1 MKTKILTRRIIIP
14 LLMILLFAI
23 SFMADGTEK
32 IKSSNDD
39 TKNVKEFSGEIIDI
53 ETKKPIIFANVY
65 IQGTS
70 VGTVSNSDGEF
81 IIKIPVDNLNDN
93 LSISYIGYKNKIIS
107 ISDLKETGNIIK
119 LEKDPITIDEVI
131 VRKEDPLKLLKS
143 ALLKVKENYT
153 NTPSMLTTFYR
164 ETIKQNRNYVAVSEA
179 ILNIYKAPYANDFSD
194 DRVKIYKGRK
204 SSDVKKMDTVIFKLQ
219 GGPRTSVLLD
229 VIKNPASVLSPSY
242 FDYYEYKFGGI
253 VNNEGK
259 QNYVVEFRQKADLDL
274 ILYDGKIYLDM
285 DNLAISRLDFSIGEI
300 ALQEAQNDLVK
311 KKPFNMK
318 IDVESGNYLVKYRE
332 LEGKWYLNYVRS
344 ELKFKCKW
352 NKKLFGSTYTTML
365 EMAVTK
371 LDKENVDKFS
381 FKESAKINDV
391 FIDQVDYFKDDDF
404 WGDYNYIKPD
414 ESIETAISKINK
426 KLTLK

>member
-1 MKTKILTRRIIIP
+1 MKTKILTGRTIIP
-14 LLMILLFAI
+14 LVMILLFAI
-23 SFMADGTEK
+23 TFMADGAER
-32 IKSSNDD
+32 IKSNNNDN
-39 TKNVKEFSGEIIDI
+39 KNVKEFSGKIIDI

-93 LSISYIGYKNKIIS
+93 LSISYIGYKNKVIS
-107 ISDLKETGNIIK
+107 INELNETGNIFK
-119 LEKDPITIDEVI
+119 LEKDPISIDEVI

-179 ILNIYKAPYANDFSD
+179 ILNIYKASYTSDFSD

-242 FDYYEYKFGGI
+242 FDYYDYKFGGI

-259 QNYVVEFRQKADLDL
+259 QNYVVEFNQKADLDL
-274 ILYDGKIYLDM
+274 LLYDGKIYLDM

-300 ALQEAQNDLVK
+300 ALKEAQSELVK

-318 IDVESGNYLVKYRE
+318 IEVESGNYLVKYRE

-352 NKKLFGSTYTTML
+352 DKKLFGSIYTTML

-371 LDKENVDKFS
+371 LDKDNVDKFP